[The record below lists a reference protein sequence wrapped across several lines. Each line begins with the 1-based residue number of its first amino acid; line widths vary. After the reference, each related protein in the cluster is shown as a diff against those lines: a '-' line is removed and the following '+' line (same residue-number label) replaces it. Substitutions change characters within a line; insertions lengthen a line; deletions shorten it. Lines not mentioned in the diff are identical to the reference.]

1 MDSALGGTFG
11 WGGWMVVS
19 LFGAV
24 RYGIIFLNGESCLGH
39 RLGIM
44 PETSEKA
51 WLCGEGDHGQM
62 ERELSQSFRF
72 SQKKFFE
79 KIKFY
84 ARNSR

>member
-1 MDSALGGTFG
+1 
-11 WGGWMVVS
+11 MVVS

-72 SQKKFFE
+72 FRNWDVKRQKLK
-79 KIKFY
+79 Y
-84 ARNSR
+84 SLCQGH

>member
-1 MDSALGGTFG
+1 
-11 WGGWMVVS
+11 MVVS
-19 LFGAV
+19 LLGSV

-51 WLCGEGDHGQM
+51 WLCVEGDHGQM

-72 SQKKFFE
+72 WTYNNFLKHAIFIIF
-79 KIKFY
+79 
-84 ARNSR
+84 